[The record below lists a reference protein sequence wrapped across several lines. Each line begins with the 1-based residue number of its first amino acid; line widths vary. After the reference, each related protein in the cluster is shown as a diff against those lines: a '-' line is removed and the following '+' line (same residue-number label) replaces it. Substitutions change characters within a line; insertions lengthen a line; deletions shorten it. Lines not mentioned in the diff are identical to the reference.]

1 MREALVASMTPAEM
15 MLWSAEA
22 GALGLV
28 VLLALGE
35 LVWSRTRAAVQATVY
50 LSFCW
55 LAVMLLSGLPAAIW
69 PLDRPQLT
77 LAQIV
82 MGPLCAAMGSYGVSE
97 WLSAHQRDHLMRTS
111 LLTVT
116 GLCLV
121 GGPLCLL
128 APIEWRLPA
137 SALLAVGNLS
147 VVLWLSV
154 RATQLGDKQAWGLA
168 LGCLLTLPAQM
179 GLYGIAISDARPTF
193 TLQAAVAGVGLLSVV
208 VTAVTLWRR
217 NQHTRQLVQR
227 DNSLRDP
234 VTQLYS
240 SVPMVQKIIDAQSRR
255 LRTRRDGALMA
266 ILLFEPDRLQSQV
279 GPAGMQEI
287 YIELAL
293 RIQRHTGAVNPA
305 GRYYDCCFLVLIETM
320 HSPRWIRTLSLR
332 VASSLRQPVSV
343 QSLSHREITVT
354 PDIGVGIVHMA
365 ATRKDV
371 DQLLHEV
378 QSMAEAARTLR
389 SRAAMLDPET
399 RRAVAVEQAD
409 LGSSWRA
416 LRDAVPDGGIRGHGS
431 PHKTKAKGN
440 VPKGTIKPARPRHTP
455 T

>member
-1 MREALVASMTPAEM
+1 MRDTFAATMTPAEM

-28 VLLALGE
+28 VGLALGE
-35 LVWSRTRAAVQATVY
+35 LVWSRTRAAVQAVAY
-50 LSFCW
+50 LFFCW

-69 PLDRPQLT
+69 PFARPQLV
-77 LAQIV
+77 LAQV
-82 MGPLCAAMGSYGVSE
+82 VVGPLCAAMGSYGASE
-97 WLSAHQRDHLMRTS
+97 WLSAHQRDHLMRVC

-128 APIEWRLPA
+128 APAEWRLPA
-137 SALLAVGNLS
+137 SAVLAIGNLS

-168 LGCLLTLPAQM
+168 LGCLLTLPAQI
-179 GLYGIAISDARPTF
+179 GLYWLAISDTRLSFAM
-193 TLQAAVAGVGLLSVV
+193 QAAVASVGLLSVV
-208 VTAVTLWRR
+208 VTAIMLRLR

-240 SVPMVQKIIDAQSRR
+240 SVPMVQKIIDAQGRR

-266 ILLFEPDRLQSQV
+266 ILLFEPDRLQAQV

-332 VASSLRQPVSV
+332 VASSLRRPVAV
-343 QSLSHREITVT
+343 HSLSHQEITVT

-365 ATRKDV
+365 ATGKDV

-378 QSMAEAARTLR
+378 QSMAEAARSMR

-399 RRAVAVEQAD
+399 RKAVAVEHAD

-416 LRDAVPDGGIRGHGS
+416 LRDAVPHGGSRGHGS
-431 PHKTKAKGN
+431 PHKTKGGI
-440 VPKGTIKPARPRHTP
+440 PKGGTKPPRPRHTP